1 MALNDTRRNAA
12 EAECARS
19 ATLASRCAP
28 EHRHSCDRPAPD
40 YNRFMSETT
49 EVRCPNCQGQPDI
62 IRLWQRSDCSDIG
75 AKDKQPAHAALAH
88 LGGGDLFASR
98 RACPYPPGPRKG
110 RTSSLGDRPPIRRY
124 TSANL
129 PSRLPNGRLH
139 STQITCTCLCV
150 GAASTRSTTYSWPK
164 GSSATLA
171 GAPRRPCA
179 GSGDG
184 VLITPL
190 APADPRHDA
199 RPVARRRKV
208 HPAPPQRRHGHI
220 EDRQDA
226 RHRHWNGAART
237 DGAAAPFRRR
247 HR

>member
-62 IRLWQRSDCSDIG
+62 IRLWQHSDCSDIG

-110 RTSSLGDRPPIRRY
+110 RTASLGDRPPIRRY

-129 PSRLPNGRLH
+129 PSRLPNGPPH

-150 GAASTRSTTYSWPK
+150 GAASTRSTTYSAAQF
-164 GSSATLA
+164 GHRN
-171 GAPRRPCA
+171 GFRI
-179 GSGDG
+179 DG
-184 VLITPL
+184 WLELPERKRDNQHRHCTKHNHPARIHKL
-190 APADPRHDA
+190 APSWPPRLYFEKG
-199 RPVARRRKV
+199 P
-208 HPAPPQRRHGHI
+208 PAIDQRL
-220 EDRQDA
+220 
-226 RHRHWNGAART
+226 
-237 DGAAAPFRRR
+237 
-247 HR
+247 

>member
-1 MALNDTRRNAA
+1 MALNDTRPNAA
-12 EAECARS
+12 EALRAGG
-19 ATLASRCAP
+19 LAL
-28 EHRHSCDRPAPD
+28 
-40 YNRFMSETT
+40 
-49 EVRCPNCQGQPDI
+49 I
-62 IRLWQRSDCSDIG
+62 
-75 AKDKQPAHAALAH
+75 
-88 LGGGDLFASR
+88 
-98 RACPYPPGPRKG
+98 YPGHKG

-129 PSRLPNGRLH
+129 PSRLPNGPPH

-150 GAASTRSTTYSWPK
+150 GAASTRSTTYSAAQFGHRNGFRIDGWLELPERKRDNQHRHCTKHNHPARIHKLALHGLHASTSKKGRRRSTSGSENWETGHAKPGQHNRMSRRWPK

-199 RPVARRRKV
+199 RP
-208 HPAPPQRRHGHI
+208 
-220 EDRQDA
+220 
-226 RHRHWNGAART
+226 
-237 DGAAAPFRRR
+237 
-247 HR
+247 